1 MDNETIKRQIR
12 ELCRSP
18 QPERKAE
25 FFQYIK
31 HQGLMNKRSFR
42 LSQGE
47 FLAGQIAYIEKRIWL
62 LSAFLLLFI
71 TWICRH
77 SSGNY
82 PFALTPFL
90 ASGILAQTRRSFH
103 WKMAEMEYV
112 ARFSLRSVI
121 LARMFLLGAA
131 DTAGLMIVILL
142 VRPCFSYSLTR
153 VFLYMMVP
161 YLTAS
166 WLGSVY
172 ERKQRT
178 DHGWGSVLICFLSSA
193 AFAAAPVFFERL
205 YEERLTVIWAAVF
218 ALLTFSLAGSIR
230 EWICGMEEPVWN

>member
-1 MDNETIKRQIR
+1 MDNGMIKRQIR

-25 FFQYIK
+25 FFLNMK
-31 HQGLMNKRSFR
+31 DQGLLNKRPFR

-47 FLAGQIAYIEKRIWL
+47 FLAGQIVYIEKKIWL

-71 TWICRH
+71 AWICRY

-90 ASGILAQTRRSFH
+90 ASGILAQTRRSFR
-103 WKMAEMEYV
+103 WKMAEMEYA
-112 ARFSLRSVI
+112 ARFSLRSVM

-142 VRPCFSYSLTR
+142 VRPCFSYSLIR

-166 WLGSVY
+166 LLGSVY
-172 ERKQRT
+172 ERRYRG
-178 DHGWGSVLICFLSSA
+178 DPGWGSVLICILSSA
-193 AFAAAPVFFERL
+193 VFAFVSHFFNPL
-205 YEERLTVIWAAVF
+205 YEDRLTVLWAA
-218 ALLTFSLAGSIR
+218 ALITMIGGLTVCVRESISER
-230 EWICGMEEPVWN
+230 KEPLWN

>member
-25 FFQYIK
+25 FFQNLK
-31 HQGLMNKRSFR
+31 DQRLLNKRPRS
-42 LSQGE
+42 LSHGE
-47 FLAGQIAYIEKRIWL
+47 FLAGQIAYIEKRTWL

-71 TWICRH
+71 AWICRQN
-77 SSGNY
+77 SGNY

-90 ASGILAQTRRSFH
+90 ASGILVQTRRSFR
-103 WKMAEMEYV
+103 WKMAEMEYA
-112 ARFSLRSVI
+112 ARFSLRSVM
-121 LARMFLLGAA
+121 LARMFLVGTA

-142 VRPCFSYSLTR
+142 VSPCFSYSLIR

-166 WLGSVY
+166 WLGSIH
-172 ERKQRT
+172 ERIHRT
-178 DHGWGSVLICFLSSA
+178 DHGLGSILICILSS
-193 AFAAAPVFFERL
+193 VFFAVTPAFFEQL
-205 YEERLTVIWAAVF
+205 YEDRLTVFWAAAF
-218 ALLTFSLAGSIR
+218 ILTACSLAGNLR
-230 EWICGMEEPVWN
+230 EGTSNMEEAVWN

>member
-1 MDNETIKRQIR
+1 MDNGMIKRQIR

-25 FFQYIK
+25 FFLNMK
-31 HQGLMNKRSFR
+31 DQGLLNKRPFR

-47 FLAGQIAYIEKRIWL
+47 FLAGQIVYIEKKIWL

-71 TWICRH
+71 AWICRY

-90 ASGILAQTRRSFH
+90 ASGILVQTRRSFR
-103 WKMAEMEYV
+103 WKMAEMEYA
-112 ARFSLRSVI
+112 ARFSLRSVM
-121 LARMFLLGAA
+121 LARMFLVGTA

-142 VRPCFSYSLTR
+142 VSPCFSYSLIR

-172 ERKQRT
+172 ERKQRS
-178 DHGWGSVLICFLSSA
+178 DHGWGSVLICILSSI
-193 AFAAAPVFFERL
+193 AFTAAPVFFEQL
-205 YEERLTVIWAAVF
+205 YDERLTVIWAAVF
-218 ALLTFSLAGSIR
+218 ILMAWSLMTSIR
-230 EWICGMEEPVWN
+230 EWIYGMEEPVWN

>member
-1 MDNETIKRQIR
+1 MDNETIKRRIR
-12 ELCRSP
+12 ELCQSP

-90 ASGILAQTRRSFH
+90 ASGILAQTRRSFR
-103 WKMAEMEYV
+103 WKMAEMEYA
-112 ARFSLRSVI
+112 ARFSLRSVM

-131 DTAGLMIVILL
+131 DTVGLMIVILL
-142 VRPCFSYSLTR
+142 IRPCFSYSLTR

-178 DHGWGSVLICFLSSA
+178 DHGWGSVLICILSSA

-218 ALLTFSLAGSIR
+218 MLMACCLMTSIR
-230 EWICGMEEPVWN
+230 EWIYGMEEPVWN

>member
-1 MDNETIKRQIR
+1 MDNETIKRQLR

-25 FFQYIK
+25 FFQQMK
-31 HQGLMNKRSFR
+31 DQGLLNKRPFR

-90 ASGILAQTRRSFH
+90 ASGILAQTRRSFR
-103 WKMAEMEYV
+103 WKMAEMAYA
-112 ARFSLRSVI
+112 ARFSLRSVM

-131 DTAGLMIVILL
+131 DSVGLMLVILL
-142 VRPCFSYSLTR
+142 IRPCFSYSLTR

-178 DHGWGSVLICFLSSA
+178 DHGWGSVLICIMSSA

-205 YEERLTVIWAAVF
+205 YEERLTAIWAAVF
-218 ALLTFSLAGSIR
+218 MLMACCLMTSIR
-230 EWICGMEEPVWN
+230 EWVYGMEEPVWN

>member
-31 HQGLMNKRSFR
+31 NQGLMNKRSFR

-103 WKMAEMEYV
+103 WKMAEMECA
-112 ARFSLRSVI
+112 ARFSLRSVL

-153 VFLYMMVP
+153 VFLYMVVP

-178 DHGWGSVLICFLSSA
+178 DHGWGSVLICILSSA
-193 AFAAAPVFFERL
+193 AFTAAPVFFERL
-205 YEERLTVIWAAVF
+205 YDERLTVIWAAVF
-218 ALLTFSLAGSIR
+218 ILMAWNLMKSIR
-230 EWICGMEEPVWN
+230 EWIYGMEEPVWN

>member
-1 MDNETIKRQIR
+1 
-12 ELCRSP
+12 
-18 QPERKAE
+18 
-25 FFQYIK
+25 
-31 HQGLMNKRSFR
+31 
-42 LSQGE
+42 
-47 FLAGQIAYIEKRIWL
+47 
-62 LSAFLLLFI
+62 
-71 TWICRH
+71 
-77 SSGNY
+77 
-82 PFALTPFL
+82 
-90 ASGILAQTRRSFH
+90 
-103 WKMAEMEYV
+103 MEYA

>member
-1 MDNETIKRQIR
+1 MDNGIIKRQIR
-12 ELCRSP
+12 EICRSP

-25 FFQYIK
+25 FFLNMK
-31 HQGLMNKRSFR
+31 DQGLLNKRPFR

-47 FLAGQIAYIEKRIWL
+47 FLAGQIVYIEKKIWL

-71 TWICRH
+71 AWICRY

-103 WKMAEMEYV
+103 WKMAEMEYA
-112 ARFSLRSVI
+112 ARFSLRSVM
-121 LARMFLLGAA
+121 LARMFLVGTA

-142 VRPCFSYSLTR
+142 VSPCFSYSLIR

-172 ERKQRT
+172 ERKQRS
-178 DHGWGSVLICFLSSA
+178 DHGWGSMLICILSSI
-193 AFAAAPVFFERL
+193 AFTGAPVFFEQL
-205 YEERLTVIWAAVF
+205 YDERLTVIWAAVF
-218 ALLTFSLAGSIR
+218 ILMAWSLMTSIR
-230 EWICGMEEPVWN
+230 EWIYGMEELVWN

>member
-1 MDNETIKRQIR
+1 MDNETIKRRIR
-12 ELCRSP
+12 ELCQSP

-31 HQGLMNKRSFR
+31 NQGLMNKRSFR

-90 ASGILAQTRRSFH
+90 ASGILAQTRRSFR
-103 WKMAEMEYV
+103 WKMAEMEYA
-112 ARFSLRSVI
+112 ARFSLRSVM

-131 DTAGLMIVILL
+131 DTVGLMIVILL
-142 VRPCFSYSLTR
+142 IRPCFSYSLTR

-178 DHGWGSVLICFLSSA
+178 DHGWGSVLICILSSA

-218 ALLTFSLAGSIR
+218 MLMACCLMTSIR
-230 EWICGMEEPVWN
+230 EWIYGMEEPVWN

>member
-1 MDNETIKRQIR
+1 MDNETIKRRIR
-12 ELCRSP
+12 ELCQSP

-31 HQGLMNKRSFR
+31 NQGLMNKRSFR

-47 FLAGQIAYIEKRIWL
+47 FLAGQIVYIEKKIWL

-71 TWICRH
+71 AWICRY

-90 ASGILAQTRRSFH
+90 ASGILVQTRRSFR
-103 WKMAEMEYV
+103 WKMAEMEYA
-112 ARFSLRSVI
+112 ARFSLRSVM
-121 LARMFLLGAA
+121 LARMFLVGTA

-142 VRPCFSYSLTR
+142 VSPCFSYSLIR

-172 ERKQRT
+172 ERKQRS
-178 DHGWGSVLICFLSSA
+178 DHGWGSVLICILSSI
-193 AFAAAPVFFERL
+193 AFTAAPVFFEQL
-205 YEERLTVIWAAVF
+205 YDERLTVIWAAVF
-218 ALLTFSLAGSIR
+218 ILMAWSRMASIR
-230 EWICGMEEPVWN
+230 EWIYGMEEPVWN

>member
-1 MDNETIKRQIR
+1 MDNGMIKRQIR

-25 FFQYIK
+25 FFLNMK
-31 HQGLMNKRSFR
+31 DQGLLNKRPFR

-47 FLAGQIAYIEKRIWL
+47 FLAGQIVYIEKKIWL

-71 TWICRH
+71 AWICRY

-90 ASGILAQTRRSFH
+90 ASGILAQTRRSFR
-103 WKMAEMEYV
+103 WKMAEMEYA
-112 ARFSLRSVI
+112 ARFSLRSVM

-142 VRPCFSYSLTR
+142 VRPCFSYSLIR

-166 WLGSVY
+166 WLGSAY

-178 DHGWGSVLICFLSSA
+178 DHGWGSVLICILSSA

-218 ALLTFSLAGSIR
+218 ILMVWSLIENIR
-230 EWICGMEEPVWN
+230 EWIYGMEEQVWN